1 MTFVSTAKPP
11 LTLPEHALWFLFQ
24 NQRFLIIEEGK
35 KSRIPRNQDLEKT
48 SLVAHGEHFFGVL
61 DGLPCYAAEL
71 EEGEVIPE
79 AFSAME
85 LRQVF
90 RRFETGEVQ
99 AAGLAGHLLNWHR
112 NHQYCSRCGKPNLDK
127 EDERAKVCPAC
138 GLVNYPRLS
147 PAIIVAVVKDGQI
160 LLAHS
165 PRFPKDF
172 YSVLAGFVE
181 PGETLEDCV
190 RREVLEEVGILVKNI
205 RYFGS
210 QPWPFPDSLM
220 VGFTAE
226 YAGGEIKEDGIEIS
240 HADWFSPDRL
250 PRLPPKISI
259 SRELI
264 DWFMD
269 QNPGVRDVLST

>member
-1 MTFVSTAKPP
+1 MTFVSTAKSPITPP
-11 LTLPEHALWFLFQ
+11 ENALWFLFQ
-24 NQRFLIIEEGK
+24 EQRLLVVEENK
-35 KSRIPRNQDLEKT
+35 RIRFSKTSDLEKANF
-48 SLVAHGEHFFGVL
+48 VVHMRHFFGML
-61 DGLPCYAAEL
+61 QGQPCYAAEL
-71 EEGEVIPE
+71 EGHDTIPE
-79 AFSAME
+79 AFRAMA

-90 RRFETGEVQ
+90 RRFETEEVQ
-99 AAGLAGHLLNWHR
+99 AAGLAGHLLNWHK
-112 NHQYCSRCGKPNLDK
+112 NHQYCSRCGKPNEDK
-127 EDERAKVCPAC
+127 KDERAKICPDC

-147 PAIIVAVVKDGQI
+147 PAIIVAVVRGEQL

-165 PRFPKDF
+165 PRFPEDF

-190 RREVLEEVGILVKNI
+190 RREVFEEVGISVKNI

-220 VGFTAE
+220 LGFTAE
-226 YAGGEIKEDGIEIS
+226 YANGEIKEDGVEIS

-264 DWFMD
+264 DWFVAK
-269 QNPGVRDVLST
+269 N